1 MEFTGSYT
9 LKGDIQKVWE
19 LMVDPDAI
27 AKAVP
32 GVKAMTPVEGETDT
46 WRAEAK
52 IGFSAISGNY
62 AGIIHMTDRNP
73 PNSYRLNIKGEGQQ
87 SHIQGHAEISLTYD
101 AAAGTTTVAWDAHA
115 DIAGK
120 LARIGQRVIKAAANF
135 LARQFF
141 GNLAKQLDPNAVVE
155 ATAEDEPT
163 S

>member
-27 AKAVP
+27 AKSVP
-32 GVKAMTPVEGETDT
+32 GVKSMTAVEGEPDT

-62 AGIIHMTDRNP
+62 GGIIHMTDRKP
-73 PNSYRLNIKGEGQQ
+73 PTSYRLNIKGEGQQ

-101 AAAGTTTVAWDAHA
+101 DVTGVTTVSWVAHA

-141 GNLAKQLDPNAVVE
+141 GNLAKQLDPNAVIETSV
-155 ATAEDEPT
+155 EDEPT
-163 S
+163 A

>member
-19 LMVDPDAI
+19 LMINPDAI

-32 GVKAMTPVEGETDT
+32 GVKSMTPIDGAPDT

-52 IGFSAISGNY
+52 IGFSAISGTY
-62 AGIIHMTDRNP
+62 GGVIHMSDRNP
-73 PNSYRLNIKGEGQQ
+73 PNSYRLNVKGEGQQ

-101 AAAGTTTVAWDAHA
+101 AAAGATTVAWVAHA

-141 GNLAKQLDPNAVVE
+141 ANLAKQLDPNAVIE
-155 ATAEDEPT
+155 TNIEDEPI